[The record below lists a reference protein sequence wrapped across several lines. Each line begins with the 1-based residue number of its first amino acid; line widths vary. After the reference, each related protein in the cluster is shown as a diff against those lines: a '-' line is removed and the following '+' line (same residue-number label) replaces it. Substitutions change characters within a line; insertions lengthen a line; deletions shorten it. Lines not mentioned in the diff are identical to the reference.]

1 MSNYVENEYKYIQTR
16 FARFLLML
24 AVSSINLSPDKFQF
38 VPLQDFTE
46 DSDIDWNKPIS
57 DIDKQLYKKYN
68 LTEEEI
74 EFIEKMIKP
83 M

>member
-1 MSNYVENEYKYIQTR
+1 
-16 FARFLLML
+16 ML
-24 AVSSINLSPDKFQF
+24 AVSSINLSSDKFQF

-46 DSDIDWNKPIS
+46 GSDIDWSKSIEE
-57 DIDKQLYKKYN
+57 IDKQLYAKYN

-74 EFIEKMIKP
+74 SFIESMIKP